1 MPVDHTQ
8 QAQTSEVLRDLARL
22 AVRAVT
28 EPFQPVA
35 HDLLVRVTSLLGASA
50 AELSLVDGTES
61 AGAEQR
67 LATYHTDGVAV
78 PAAARALVWHTY
90 SLALPVQAAISSDGA
105 LPDDGSQ
112 PRAAALRL
120 GWSGESSA
128 IRAEQTEAA
137 LAQLEDSIAVVLI
150 QGLAA
155 ERIRTQDAEVA
166 RLRRQAIE
174 ARPATVAWEQAFDA
188 ISDPICIVSADYQL
202 VQANAAYRRLFG
214 AERARRGPHVCY
226 VGVSGGNGPCE
237 GCPLPTS
244 VRTGQPAVVRQE
256 QFLPTGPGGAMERRV
271 FQRWTYPVT
280 DDSGAVTYV
289 VELVKD
295 VTEQERLAE
304 LASRAEALREADR
317 LKAELLGSVSHE
329 LRSPLTMIKGYAAT
343 LLRHERRLPRE
354 ERHEYL
360 SAINDACDRLS
371 QIIGRLLEM
380 SQLEIGS
387 VQLDRRRVDVMSLVA
402 GAVDSAQAAADK
414 EGQPVNIAWRVT
426 GEDGGTAPADLPAVL
441 GDPRRLRD
449 VLDNLLENAR
459 KYSPSGGSIEVAVRP
474 VSRATM
480 SVAASGQVEAGAGG
494 KLAPASGEYVEIC
507 VRDSGLGIPQEQLD
521 LIFDRFHRVDTRLTR
536 EVAGMGLGLALCRRI
551 IELHHGTIWAESEP
565 GAGSAFFVLLPAVG
579 EDA

>member
-1 MPVDHTQ
+1 MPVDHTH
-8 QAQTSEVLRDLARL
+8 QAQTSEVLLDLARL
-22 AVRAVT
+22 AVRAVA
-28 EPFQPVA
+28 EPFESVA
-35 HDLLVRVTSLLGASA
+35 HDLLARVAALLGASA
-50 AELSLVDGTES
+50 AELSLIDGTEP
-61 AGAEQR
+61 AGAAQR
-67 LATYHTDGVAV
+67 LATFHADGVAV
-78 PAAARALVWHTY
+78 PAAALAQAWHTY
-90 SLALPVQAAISSDGA
+90 TLALPVLRATNREAA

-120 GWSGESSA
+120 SWSGESSA
-128 IRAEQTEAA
+128 SRAEQAEVA
-137 LAQLEDSIAVVLI
+137 LVHLQDSIAVVLI

-155 ERIRTQDAEVA
+155 ERIRAQDAEWA
-166 RLRRQAIE
+166 RLRHQPVE
-174 ARPATVAWEQAFDA
+174 AHPPAVDWKQAFDA
-188 ISDPICIVSADYQL
+188 ISDPICIVSADYEL
-202 VQANAAYRRLFG
+202 VQANAAYLRLFG
-214 AERARRGPHVCY
+214 AERARHGPHVCY
-226 VGVSGGNGPCE
+226 IGVSGGNGPCE

-256 QFLPTGPGGAMERRV
+256 QLLPTGQGGAIERRV

-280 DDSGAVTYV
+280 DASGVVTHV

-304 LASRAEALREADR
+304 LASRADALREADR

-360 SAINDACDRLS
+360 TAINDACDRLS

-380 SQLEIGS
+380 SQLETGS
-387 VQLDRRRVDVMSLVA
+387 VQLDRRRLDVMSLAA
-402 GAVDSAQAAADK
+402 GAVDSAQAAAAK
-414 EGQPVNIAWRVT
+414 EGQPVSIAWRVT
-426 GEDGGTAPADLPAVL
+426 GEDGSTAAADLPAVL

-474 VSRATM
+474 VSRTPM
-480 SVAASGQVEAGAGG
+480 SVAASGRMDARAGG
-494 KLAPASGEYVEIC
+494 EAAPASGEYVEIC

-521 LIFDRFHRVDTRLTR
+521 LIFDRFHRVDTQLTR

-551 IELHHGTIWAESEP
+551 IELHNGTIWAESEP
-565 GAGSAFFVLLPAVG
+565 GAGSAFYVLLPAVG